1 MALRLR
7 QTNLD
12 VKGELT
18 ETKDRTGMAGKALN
32 KANLMALG
40 TETLAELLL
49 ETVKGDAARQRR
61 VRLVLAAGQGAEAV
75 AVDVR
80 KRFATIRKA
89 RSYISRKKQ
98 RTLAKELS
106 ELTELIETR
115 IAESAPDL
123 AFDLLWEQ
131 LHLAR
136 GILERTDDAW
146 SAIGDVMHQ
155 AMEAVAR
162 LSAKLTKPPEDL
174 AEDVFDAVVGDVFGT
189 FEHAVRATSDALG
202 ASGMARLK
210 TLAREAAEAPAPEA
224 EIALYAVLTGA
235 SRSEARAKAA
245 RQRRIHLLLQDLADL
260 EGDVDA
266 WLAQYTP
273 QQLTAETVAPAA
285 ADRLLQ
291 AGRAEEALALVE
303 AALERREGSTRD
315 RPDLDEAHF
324 ACLEALGRKD
334 DLIAALWERFET
346 RLCPAALQWHLK
358 LLPDFEDIEAEDRA
372 RAHIL
377 GYHPIQSALLY
388 CQRAPDL
395 SLAAQLVLARYD
407 EIDGEAYELLSPLAD
422 ELSAHHPLAAVLLWR
437 AMIDF
442 ALRRGRTG
450 RYGHAARH
458 LMACT
463 TADMSIEDYAGHPSH
478 YAYVEGLRRNYGRKA
493 AFWER
498 LDTE

>member
-1 MALRLR
+1 
-7 QTNLD
+7 
-12 VKGELT
+12 
-18 ETKDRTGMAGKALN
+18 MAGKALN

-49 ETVKGDAARQRR
+49 ETVKGDASRQRR
-61 VRLVLAAGQGAEAV
+61 VRLVLAAGQEADAV

-136 GILERTDDAW
+136 GVLERTDDAW
-146 SAIGDVMHQ
+146 SAIGDVMRQ
-155 AMEAVAR
+155 AMEAVSR
-162 LSAKLTKPPEDL
+162 LASKLTKAPEDL
-174 AEDVFDAVVGDVFGT
+174 AEDVFEALVGDVFGT
-189 FEHAVRATSDALG
+189 FEHAVRATSEALG
-202 ASGMARLK
+202 TAGMARLK

-285 ADRLLQ
+285 ADRLLE
-291 AGRAEEALALVE
+291 AGRAEEV
-303 AALERREGSTRD
+303 SS
-315 RPDLDEAHF
+315 
-324 ACLEALGRKD
+324 
-334 DLIAALWERFET
+334 
-346 RLCPAALQWHLK
+346 
-358 LLPDFEDIEAEDRA
+358 
-372 RAHIL
+372 
-377 GYHPIQSALLY
+377 PI
-388 CQRAPDL
+388 
-395 SLAAQLVLARYD
+395 
-407 EIDGEAYELLSPLAD
+407 
-422 ELSAHHPLAAVLLWR
+422 
-437 AMIDF
+437 
-442 ALRRGRTG
+442 
-450 RYGHAARH
+450 
-458 LMACT
+458 
-463 TADMSIEDYAGHPSH
+463 
-478 YAYVEGLRRNYGRKA
+478 
-493 AFWER
+493 
-498 LDTE
+498 